1 MVKASINRIIEVAKR
16 ECGIMISRPLY
27 LFCIVVAPLFVTLF
41 FTSLMDEGQ
50 PTELPI
56 GIVDLDN
63 TKTSRTIVRNLSAF
77 EMTHIEGHYSSVSD
91 ARKAM
96 QQGTIYAFFYIPEG
110 TTEKA
115 ISGRQPKISYY
126 CNNAYYLAGSLTL
139 KDLKTMAA
147 LSSASV
153 GKAALLARGFTEKQ
167 AKSFLQPIAV
177 DVHAIG
183 NPWINYGIYL
193 NNTIIP
199 GIFMLLITMITVFTI
214 GQELKKKTVKSWLAM
229 SGDNMYIAIIGK
241 LLPYTLVS
249 LSVIFLIDIYFYEVL
264 HYPCNSGICS
274 MLLAGVLLVL
284 SSQGLG
290 VFMFGMVP
298 TLRLALSLSSLW
310 GVLAFSTSGFTF
322 PVMTMDKPLQA
333 IAGLFPLRHYYTIY
347 EVQALNGNSII
358 YCWGSYLCLL
368 IFAILPL
375 FVMKKLHNGLLN
387 FDYIP

>member
-1 MVKASINRIIEVAKR
+1 MAKATINRIIEVAKR
-16 ECGIMISRPLY
+16 ECGTMLSRPLY
-27 LFCIVVAPLFVTLF
+27 IFCLVVAPLLVTLF

-91 ARKAM
+91 ARKAV
-96 QQGTIYAFFYIPEG
+96 QQGKIYAFFYIPEG

-126 CNNAYYLAGSLTL
+126 CNNAYYLAGSLTF
-139 KDLKTMAA
+139 KDLKTIAA

-153 GKAALLARGFTEKQ
+153 GKATLLAKGFTEKQ
-167 AKSFLQPIAV
+167 AMSFLQPIAV

-183 NPWINYGIYL
+183 NPWISYSVYL
-193 NNTIIP
+193 NNTIVP
-199 GIFMLLITMITVFTI
+199 GILMLLITMITVFSI
-214 GQELKKKTVKSWLAM
+214 GQELKHKTVNEWLAM
-229 SGDNMYIAIIGK
+229 SNGNLLTAIVGK
-241 LLPYTLVS
+241 LLPYTLIS
-249 LSVIFLIDIYFYEVL
+249 LSVIFLIDIYFYEIL
-264 HYPCNSGICS
+264 HYPCYCGIGP
-274 MLLAGVLLVL
+274 MLLAGVFLVL

-290 VFMFGMVP
+290 VFLFGMAP

-310 GVLAFSTSGFTF
+310 GVLAFSTSGFAF
-322 PVMTMDKPLQA
+322 PVMAMDRPLQA
-333 IAGLFPLRHYYTIY
+333 IAGLFPLRHYYVIY
-347 EVQALNGNSII
+347 EVQALNGNSMA
-358 YCWGSYLCLL
+358 YCWGSYVCLL
-368 IFAILPL
+368 VFMILPFL
-375 FVMKKLHNGLLN
+375 VMKKLHNGLTK